1 MTTAAD
7 NDNYLRNLYNDAL
20 REWVAANNK
29 VLLDVAD
36 LESHTTAGGLQTFA
50 YNSRTCQML
59 YSGFTTDGGHLDA
72 SSGAG
77 RRQVA
82 KGFYALAV
90 ALMNTDRD
98 HDGIPDFD
106 ELVAGTDPLNDAAV
120 LRLSTFSTTVS
131 NQLIFSWPSSSNRLY
146 QLEHAATLPVT
157 WQKHGAEMPA
167 TPPLNYCTNTLGS
180 GSHFYRLGVRR

>member
-1 MTTAAD
+1 MRSASGAPLADYGSAAI
-7 NDNYLRNLYNDAL
+7 LAPGGHTGPVFLL
-20 REWVAANNK
+20 RENFRAIMR
-29 VLLDVAD
+29 
-36 LESHTTAGGLQTFA
+36 
-50 YNSRTCQML
+50 YNPST
-59 YSGFTTDGGHLDA
+59 S
-72 SSGAG
+72 
-77 RRQVA
+77 
-82 KGFYALAV
+82 YALAV